1 MIVSYSKNDR
11 YIAFAE
17 IIGAVLV
24 IGFWIGWFTG
34 ILKSFQ
40 PGDPF
45 YDVYYA
51 FESSFP
57 LADAWIVVLL
67 LISAYGILQEKFYG
81 RFIAISAGGAL
92 VFLGLIDVSF
102 NLQQGIYM
110 EIFVDL
116 AVIVEILVNLACL
129 IGGLFLI
136 IWFTKMSNKN

>member
-1 MIVSYSKNDR
+1 MTVSYSKNDR
-11 YIAFAE
+11 YIAFVE

-24 IGFWIGWFTG
+24 IGFWIGWFAG

-40 PGDPF
+40 PGDAF

-67 LISAYGILQEKFYG
+67 LISAYGILQEKYYG

-92 VFLGLIDVSF
+92 VFLGLIDISF
-102 NLQQGIYM
+102 NLQQGIYLLDPS
-110 EIFVDL
+110 IGTF
-116 AVIVEILVNLACL
+116 VEILVNLACV

-136 IWFTKMSNKN
+136 IWFTKMSNKS